1 MKGNAKVLEYL
12 NFLLAG
18 ELAARDQYF
27 IHASMY
33 EEWGYKKLAELV
45 KHEMSEET
53 DHAQQIISRIL
64 FLEDTPKMVPSPLNI
79 GADVKAMLESDYAL
93 ELKVRDDLKKG
104 IKICESEQDYVTRD
118 MLLKQLQ
125 DTEEDHARWLEQHL
139 HHIEQM
145 GLELYLQNQLGE

>member
-1 MKGNAKVLEYL
+1 MKGNAKVLDYL

-33 EEWGYKKLAELV
+33 EEWGYKKLAAIV
-45 KHEMSEET
+45 KHEMAEET

-64 FLEDTPKMVPSPLNI
+64 FLESTPVMTPSPLQI
-79 GADVKAMLESDYAL
+79 GSDVKSMLQSDYQL
-93 ELKVRDDLKKG
+93 ELAVRDNLKKG
-104 IKICESEQDYVTRD
+104 IKLCETEQDYVTRD
-118 MLLKQLQ
+118 ILLVQLQ

-139 HHIEQM
+139 HQIEQI
-145 GLELYLQNQLGE
+145 GIELYLQSQLGD